1 MISADAVS
9 SAKLMLHICC
19 APDAT
24 VPLPQLIQEGYAVSC
39 CFYEGNIH
47 PETEFQRRRGAVETL
62 CSLFAVPLSVHAY
75 DPFAWFQQ
83 TEPYKEQPERGARCA
98 ICFTAQLRF
107 AAQRAVLSGCDLL
120 CTTLTISPH
129 KSAEEINAIG
139 EKIASEHALKW
150 VPRIWRKSDGF
161 VRSVRESRRLGLYRQ
176 SYCGCI
182 YSLRG

>member
-1 MISADAVS
+1 MALLNGVS
-9 SAKLMLHICC
+9 PPKLMLHICC

-24 VPLPQLIQEGYAVSC
+24 IPLPQLIQEGYAVSC

-47 PETEFQRRRGAVETL
+47 PEAEFHRRRDAVRSL
-62 CSLFAVPLSVHAY
+62 CSLFSVELLVHDY
-75 DPFAWFQQ
+75 DPVEWFQR
-83 TEPYKEQPERGARCA
+83 TEPYKEAPERGARCTV
-98 ICFTAQLRF
+98 CFEAQLCF
-107 AAQRAVLSGCDLL
+107 AAQRAVFTGCHLL

-129 KSAEEINAIG
+129 KRAEEINAIG
-139 EKIASEHALKW
+139 EKICSQYALEW

-176 SYCGCI
+176 NYCGCV